1 MPKSGETCAFPSG
14 WWSLL
19 TFAKP
24 LSLLTSQLTSTPPH
38 LCCHLFPPTT
48 CCLTLTS
55 FCRFLPRYRL
65 PENYH
70 LISLMA
76 LLEILE
82 VVSNHMGDF
91 FFLFFHILP
100 LFFLF
105 RKRGELRSPGKCAVT
120 FSQSHPPLLLLIKP
134 PLFLAVPLL
143 VMSQLRWLHCFCFQ
157 AAET

>member
-1 MPKSGETCAFPSG
+1 MHKSGGTGAFPSG
-14 WWSLL
+14 WWSSL
-19 TFAKP
+19 TFDKP

-38 LCCHLFPPTT
+38 LCCLLFPATT
-48 CCLTLTS
+48 CCLPLTS
-55 FCRFLPRYRL
+55 FCPFLPRYRL

-91 FFLFFHILP
+91 FFLFSIFFH
-100 LFFLF
+100 FFSCSE
-105 RKRGELRSPGKCAVT
+105 RGGVEKSSKCAVT

-157 AAET
+157 AGET